1 MSTISRSVRN
11 LRALSRALTW
21 IGNPA
26 PVEGLHHVPPSG
38 PYILAANHLG
48 MLDLPLIYAEVGS
61 DDLAGWVA
69 EKWEHHWLLG
79 PLMRAGNGIFIQR
92 GEIDRAAL
100 DAAVAWLQAGRIFG
114 MAPEGTRSRSG
125 ALGRGKTGI
134 VYIAHKA
141 DVPILPV
148 VCIGT
153 EGAFASLLRLR
164 RRRVAVRFGPA
175 FRLPPLEASRR
186 TEVHPPAGRRSDVP
200 PGGALARELP
210 RSLQASPGCAS
221 PGAARSRRLTA
232 KPIAINSLALST
244 SLPQRDSLR
253 AQGEADDG
261 AGRTAA
267 VPPWGIVEKP
277 RWQGGV

>member
-1 MSTISRSVRN
+1 MGRSDLMSITSRSVRN
-11 LRALSRALTW
+11 LRAISRALTW
-21 IGNPA
+21 IANPA

-61 DDLAGWVA
+61 DQLAGWVA

-79 PLMRAGNGIFIQR
+79 RLMRAGNGIFIQR

-100 DAAVAWLQAGRIFG
+100 DAAVAWLQSGRIFG

-125 ALGRGKTGI
+125 GLGRGKTGI

-141 DVPILPV
+141 EVPILPA

-164 RRRVAVRFGPA
+164 RKRVAVRFGPV
-175 FRLPPLEASRR
+175 FRLPPVEASRR
-186 TEVHPPAGRRSDVP
+186 AESTRQQADEVMCHLAALLPESYRGAYRHHPGVQALAPPA
-200 PGGALARELP
+200 A
-210 RSLQASPGCAS
+210 
-221 PGAARSRRLTA
+221 
-232 KPIAINSLALST
+232 NH
-244 SLPQRDSLR
+244 
-253 AQGEADDG
+253 
-261 AGRTAA
+261 
-267 VPPWGIVEKP
+267 
-277 RWQGGV
+277 